1 MKFKKLVGRKFG
13 DLKDVEKTAVLSSL
27 IFDGSMWD
35 MGRLENGRYEVTADV
50 AGSDVAIPALLEV
63 GTDENQ
69 FYINDNAVFYNCI
82 QGVA

>member
-13 DLKDVEKTAVLSSL
+13 DLKDVEKTEVLSSL

-63 GTDENQ
+63 GTDED
-69 FYINDNAVFYNCI
+69 ILHIDDNAMFYDCV